1 MTKPLLLFVI
11 ALLAFGCDTAPRR
24 SATIPDNVFHFTVT
38 HSVPAAKAFNAI
50 ELDLA
55 ELYNDLPR
63 VLKLR
68 QVETGTLLLK
78 PLVEYGT
85 SFAPFYARYSMKI
98 IVRESAIDIQIE
110 LGQNEPNGTWPAI
123 AEMPHLKAKFR
134 LIALHLAKSVNGTLS
149 E

>member
-1 MTKPLLLFVI
+1 MTKPLLLII

-24 SATIPDNVFHFTVT
+24 SATIPANIFHFTVT
-38 HSVPAAKAFNAI
+38 HSVPTAKAFNAV

-68 QVETGTLLLK
+68 QAETGTLLLK
-78 PLVEYGT
+78 PLVEYGP
-85 SFAPFYARYSMKI
+85 SLAPFHARYTMKI
-98 IVRESAIDIQIE
+98 TVHESTIDIQIE
-110 LGQNEPNGTWPAI
+110 LGQNEPSGTWPAI
-123 AEMPHLKAKFR
+123 NEMPHLKAQFR
-134 LIALHLAKSVNGTLS
+134 SISQHLARSVNGSLS